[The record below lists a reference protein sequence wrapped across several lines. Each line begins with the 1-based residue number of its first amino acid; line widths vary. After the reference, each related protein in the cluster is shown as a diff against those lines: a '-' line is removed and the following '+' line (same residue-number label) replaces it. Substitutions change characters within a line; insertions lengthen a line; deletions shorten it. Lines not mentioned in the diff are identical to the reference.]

1 METLTNAP
9 TDNHQLVLSLI
20 KDDLVNS
27 KLINSLIGMG
37 IDATNYSLNLRN
49 VILKL
54 MGFKTVNDQTHEKYF
69 DFTLR
74 SQDIDFVANPGL
86 LNPLVQEIFNFLDGL
101 DRKAVQ
107 TDKPFI
113 SNKAVMIDLI
123 KQDLINYKLIDSL
136 RDIQINA
143 EDYTLDIGR
152 IVFEIMDVE
161 EREDV
166 DEIFEKYIEMSK
178 PILVMYAVQSNK
190 EIDVLA
196 AKIYDY
202 LEKCSQQK

>member
-1 METLTNAP
+1 METLTITP
-9 TDNHQLVLSLI
+9 TDNHQLILSLI

-27 KLINSLIGMG
+27 KLINNLIDMG

-54 MGFKTVNDQTHEKYF
+54 MGFKTVNDQIHEQYF

-74 SQDIDFVANPGL
+74 SKDIDFVASPEL
-86 LNPLVQEIFNFLDGL
+86 LNPLAQEIYNFLDGL

-113 SNKAVMIDLI
+113 SNKTIVTDLI
-123 KQDLINYKLIDSL
+123 KQDLINYKMIDSL

-166 DEIFEKYIEMSK
+166 DDIFEKYVELSK
-178 PILVMYAVQSNK
+178 PVLEMNASQSNK
-190 EIDVLA
+190 EIDLLA
-196 AKIYDY
+196 SEMYDY